1 MKPKA
6 HVSGPWRFRSDLVA
20 GILDFYFMFFEM
32 LKRFS
37 QRRHVRQMEGHVTQC
52 SWRRL
57 SFVQGDRDIRI
68 SNGNAPFEFELL
80 LQSQCAFE
88 PFRTFF
94 RVSHRQSKMADYAN
108 GKWSLH
114 RSYISVLV

>member
-6 HVSGPWRFRSDLVA
+6 HVSGPWRFRSDLVT
-20 GILDFYFMFFEM
+20 GIFDFNFMFFEM

-37 QRRHVRQMEGHVTQC
+37 QGRHVRQMERHMTQC

-57 SFVQGDRDIRI
+57 SFVQGDRDIRV
-68 SNGNAPFEFELL
+68 SDCNAPFKFELF

-94 RVSHRQSKMADYAN
+94 GVSNRQSKMAYYTN

-114 RSYISVLV
+114 PSYI